1 MGMNI
6 RVVPDTIEKL
16 SLLGDATFF
25 EPAGDAPHRE
35 GASQAV
41 ANSAASSVT
50 ADGTPPP
57 CFTPGTGGASTPP
70 PVRSAKRS
78 VLEGLQSA
86 ISVASTPKGPKPLL
100 KGMVTTACERNC
112 FYCPF
117 RAGRSRTQRISFTPD
132 ELAQGFDQLQR
143 AKMVD
148 GLFLSSGIIGG
159 GPNAQDKI
167 IDSAEILRRKY
178 AYRGYIHLKVMPG
191 AEEAQIRRAIQ
202 LADRVSINLEG
213 ATPQRLA
220 ALAPMKEYWT
230 ELLQRMT
237 WVHRIRREEGL
248 RTSLA
253 TQFVVGAVGDTDLEL
268 LAINE
273 KLYQD
278 LRLSRVYFSAFSPI
292 RQTPFEDVA
301 PVLPLRE
308 FRLYQASFLLR
319 DYGWDLE
326 EMSFDGEQ
334 NLRLDVDPKQAWA
347 DQHLLHAPVDL
358 STAERSAL
366 LRVPG
371 IGPSS
376 ANAILAARRKGRIQD
391 VDHLRAI
398 GVPAPKKA
406 IPYILLNG
414 RRPAHQLGLI

>member
-1 MGMNI
+1 MNI

-41 ANSAASSVT
+41 ANSAANSVAT
-50 ADGTPPP
+50 DGTPPP

-159 GPNAQDKI
+159 GPSAQDKI

-268 LAINE
+268 LSINE
-273 KLYQD
+273 KLYRE
-278 LRLSRVYFSAFSPI
+278 LGLGRVYFSAFSPI

-326 EMSFDGEQ
+326 EMSFGGDQ